1 MNRPRVWAFY
11 GYSFFSHLL
20 PLYAVYTV
28 IINDEFQSPLILSTL
43 LAVWSLTIV
52 ILEIPSGALAD
63 YWNKKHVAIIGQ
75 ASKVIT
81 CLIWFLF
88 HSYPAFLIGFIFWG
102 IQESFCSGSVDA
114 LLYEETARHGGESAY
129 ERYYSW
135 CYRLTTIAVTVAVF
149 SGAYLYR
156 IQPVLVFIISIITSL
171 VGLVFTMAFP
181 VSPPAPDERRKH
193 GYFSIIRDAMVQA
206 KGNPVIL
213 RLFIYSIGYVT
224 VIGVIE
230 EYIPVFLQ
238 SLGQSALLFGL
249 SLTLIMVAQT
259 IGGFASQWLGLRTE
273 RAQYLFAGTSCI
285 ALGLVRF
292 SSPGIYILLLFLV
305 FVVIGVLEIKLSAAL
320 NDAIRG
326 ERATVLSLQSLA
338 VNAAAVLLSLGIGAV
353 GEVAGLPSSFLVFA
367 SLGGLVLFFL
377 YSASKAAAKAA
388 AGVE

>member
-1 MNRPRVWAFY
+1 
-11 GYSFFSHLL
+11 
-20 PLYAVYTV
+20 LYAVYTV
-28 IINDEFQSPLILSTL
+28 IIHDEFQSPLVLSTL

-75 ASKVIT
+75 AAKVVT

-88 HSYPAFLIGFIFWG
+88 HSYPAFLIGFVFWG

-114 LLYEETARHGGESAY
+114 LLYEETTHHDGESAY

-135 CYRLTTIAVTVAVF
+135 CYRLTTIAVTVAIF

-156 IQPVLVFIISIITSL
+156 VQPVFVFIISIITSL
-171 VGLVFTMAFP
+171 VGLVFAMLFP
-181 VSPPAPDERRKH
+181 VRISTPAECRKH
-193 GYFSIIRDAMVQA
+193 GYFGIIRDAVVQA

-213 RLFIYSIGYVT
+213 RLFVYSIGYVT

-238 SLGQSALLFGL
+238 ALGQSALLFGL
-249 SLTLIMVAQT
+249 SLTLIMAAQT
-259 IGGFASQWLGLRTE
+259 VGGFVSQWLGLRTE
-273 RAQYLFAGTSCI
+273 RAQYLFAGIGCL
-285 ALGLVRF
+285 ALGFVRF
-292 SSPGIYILLLFLV
+292 SSPGFSIALLFLA
-305 FVVIGVLEIKLSAAL
+305 FIVIGVLEIKLSATL
-320 NDAIRG
+320 NDTIQG

-353 GEVAGLPSSFLVFA
+353 AEVAGLSTSFLVFA
-367 SLGGLVLFFL
+367 GLAGLVLSLL
-377 YSASKAAAKAA
+377 YV
-388 AGVE
+388 GVGSRGLPINQQKI

>member
-1 MNRPRVWAFY
+1 MFY

-28 IINDEFQSPLILSTL
+28 IIHDEFQSPLVLSTL

-75 ASKVIT
+75 AAKVVT

-88 HSYPAFLIGFIFWG
+88 HSYQAFLIGFIFWG

-114 LLYEETARHGGESAY
+114 LLYEETTRHGGESAY

-135 CYRLTTIAVTVAVF
+135 CYRLTTIAVTVAIF

-156 IQPVLVFIISIITSL
+156 VQPVFVFIISIISSL
-171 VGLVFTMAFP
+171 VGLVFAMLFP
-181 VSPPAPDERRKH
+181 VRISTPDERRKH
-193 GYFSIIRDAMVQA
+193 GYFGIIRDAVVQA

-238 SLGQSALLFGL
+238 ALGQSALLFGL
-249 SLTLIMVAQT
+249 SLTLIMAAQT
-259 IGGFASQWLGLRTE
+259 VGGFVSQWLGLRTE
-273 RAQYLFAGTSCI
+273 RAQYLFAGIGCL
-285 ALGLVRF
+285 ALGFVRF
-292 SSPGIYILLLFLV
+292 SSPGFSIALLFLA
-305 FVVIGVLEIKLSAAL
+305 FIVIGVLEIKLSATL
-320 NDAIRG
+320 NDTIRG

-353 GEVAGLPSSFLVFA
+353 AEVAGLSTSFLVFA
-367 SLGGLVLFFL
+367 GLAGLILVFL
-377 YSASKAAAKAA
+377 YFFSGFPRGKK
-388 AGVE
+388 

>member
-1 MNRPRVWAFY
+1 MIRPRVAAFY

-63 YWNKKHVAIIGQ
+63 FWNKKHVALIGQ
-75 ASKVIT
+75 VSKVIT
-81 CLIWFLF
+81 CVIWFLF
-88 HSYPAFLIGFIFWG
+88 HSYPAFFIGFIFWG

-114 LLYEETARHGGESAY
+114 LLYEETERCGGESAY
-129 ERYYSW
+129 EGYYSW

-156 IQPVLVFIISIITSL
+156 IQPVLVFITSIITSL
-171 VGLVFTMAFP
+171 VGLAFTMAFP

-273 RAQYLFAGTSCI
+273 RAQYLFAGTGCI
-285 ALGLVRF
+285 TLGLVRL
-292 SSPGIYILLLFLV
+292 SGPGISILLLFLV
-305 FVVIGVLEIKLSAAL
+305 FIVIGVLEIKLSASL
-320 NDAIRG
+320 NEAIRG

-338 VNAAAVLLSLGIGAV
+338 VNAAAVVLSLGIGAV
-353 GEVAGLPSSFLVFA
+353 AEVAGLPSSFLVFA
-367 SLGGLVLFFL
+367 GLGGLVLFFL
-377 YSASKAAAKAA
+377 YSASKAAAKAE

>member
-1 MNRPRVWAFY
+1 MNRPRVAAFY

-52 ILEIPSGALAD
+52 ILEVPSGALAD
-63 YWNKKHVAIIGQ
+63 FWNKKHVAIIGQ
-75 ASKVIT
+75 ASKVVT

-88 HSYPAFLIGFIFWG
+88 HSYPAFLVGFIFWG

-114 LLYEETARHGGESAY
+114 LLYEETEHYGGESVY

-135 CYRLTTIAVTVAVF
+135 CYRLSTMAATVAIF
-149 SGAYLYR
+149 AGAYLYR
-156 IQPVLVFIISIITSL
+156 VQPVLVFLISISTSMI
-171 VGLVFTMAFP
+171 GLLCTMFFP
-181 VSPPAPDERRKH
+181 LTLPAPNDHTKH
-193 GYFSIIRDAMVQA
+193 RYFGIIQDAVVQA
-206 KGNPVIL
+206 KGNPLIL

-238 SLGQSALLFGL
+238 SLNQTALVFGL
-249 SLTLIMVAQT
+249 SLTLIMAAQT
-259 IGGFASQWLGLRTE
+259 VGGFASQWLRLRTE
-273 RAQYLFAGTSCI
+273 GAQYLFAGIGCL

-292 SSPGIYILLLFLV
+292 STPEFSIVLLFLV
-305 FVVIGVLEIKLSAAL
+305 FVIIGVLEIKLSASL

-338 VNAAAVLLSLGIGAV
+338 VNAAAVVLSLGIGSIA
-353 GEVAGLPSSFLVFA
+353 EFAGLPGSFLVFA
-367 SLGGLVLFFL
+367 GLSGLVLAIL
-377 YSASKAAAKAA
+377 YHIQARKSKT
-388 AGVE
+388 